1 MRLVRF
7 NFLLFVFVPITSC
20 VAPRVRAAASAA
32 SPTCSSCAEWNAP
45 QQPFRIYG
53 NAYYVGTHGLA
64 SVLLTSPTGDVLI
77 DGGLP
82 ESAPVII
89 ANIRQLGFRV
99 EDVKLILNTHVH
111 FDHAG
116 GIAELQ
122 RVSGAVVAASP
133 SSASVLERG
142 TVGPDDPQYGVVS
155 PITPIPRVRLIA
167 DGETLHVGSL
177 SVTAHFTAGHTP
189 GGTSWS
195 WRSCEG
201 DHCLEVVYAD
211 SQTPVSADD
220 FYFTRNNRY
229 PGVLQDFERSFAT
242 LENLRCD
249 ILITPHPDA
258 SNLWAR
264 LARREHGEAGALVD
278 PNACKAYVTRAREQL
293 TRRITKEQAQQ
304 RAQQQAQ

>member
-1 MRLVRF
+1 MQLVRSS
-7 NFLLFVFVPITSC
+7 FLLFVFVPITSC
-20 VAPRVRAAASAA
+20 LAPHVRAAAPAA
-32 SPTCSSCAEWNAP
+32 SPKCSSCPEWNAP

-77 DGGLP
+77 DGGLS
-82 ESAPVII
+82 ESAPIII
-89 ANIRQLGFRV
+89 ANIRQLGFHI

-122 RVSGAVVAASP
+122 RASGAVVAASP

-142 TVGPDDPQYGVVS
+142 TVGPDDPQYGVVL
-155 PITPIPRVRLIA
+155 PITPIPQVRLIG

-177 SVTAHFTAGHTP
+177 SVTAHFTPGHTP

-195 WRSCEG
+195 WRSCES

-220 FYFTRNNRY
+220 FYFTHNARY
-229 PGVLQDFERSFAT
+229 PGALQEFERSFAT

-258 SNLWAR
+258 SGLWAR
-264 LARREHGEAGALVD
+264 LVRREDGEAGALVD

-293 TRRITKEQAQQ
+293 ARRIARE
-304 RAQQQAQ
+304 RAQR